1 MTTRLMAPPL
11 SRKAIEN
18 FASYVRQELG
28 MGNEL
33 YIPIIKIIEHI
44 IPQMD
49 ETFQVVTLYEDEMF
63 GEYANYCPQTNT
75 LSIRQDVYLAACND
89 DPRHRFT
96 IAHELGHYFM
106 HDESTRFSRCP
117 RNATIPSYRDPEW
130 QANVFASSF
139 LMPKDLIRGMSA
151 NEIVTS
157 CKTSLQSAEI
167 ALKYIK

>member
-11 SRKAIEN
+11 SRNAIEK
-18 FASYVRQELG
+18 FASYVRKELG
-28 MGNEL
+28 IGKDL
-33 YIPIIKIIEHI
+33 YVPIISIVEHI
-44 IPQMD
+44 IPQID
-49 ETFQVVTLYEDEMF
+49 DTFQIDTPYEYEML

-89 DPRHRFT
+89 DPRQRFT

-106 HDESTRFSRCP
+106 HDETTNFSRCP
-117 RNATIPSYRDPEW
+117 SNAYIPSYRDPEW

-151 NEIVTS
+151 SEISTY

-167 ALKYIK
+167 ALKYA

>member
-18 FASYVRQELG
+18 FAGYVRRELG
-28 MGNEL
+28 IGNEL
-33 YIPIIKIIEHI
+33 YVPIIKIVEHI
-44 IPQMD
+44 IPHID
-49 ETFQVVTLYEDEMF
+49 PSYIFDTPYEYEMLD
-63 GEYANYCPQTNT
+63 EYANYCPQTNT
-75 LSIRQDVYLAACND
+75 LSVRQDVYLAACAD

-106 HDESTRFSRCP
+106 HDENTKFSRCP

-157 CKTSLQSAEI
+157 CKTSLQSVEI